1 MTEAGCPFCNLPP
14 ERVFLAEGLVV
25 GLWDAFPVSPGH
37 ALLIP
42 RRHTTDWFS
51 ATPDERAALTL
62 AIEQAKQ
69 IIERD
74 HRPDGYNIGFNVGV
88 AAGQTIWHLHVHL
101 IPRYA
106 GDVTHPRGGIRQV
119 IPGRGDYQAD
129 SALSSIEPGLPHGR
143 ALIAGGTDDPLLPHL
158 VTHLDRALAVDIA
171 VAFVFPGG
179 VALLEPH
186 LKEILDRGGRV
197 RVLTGDYLGAS
208 DPDAL
213 EWLTDLRGKA
223 DGKVDLRVYET
234 GGQGSFHL
242 KAYLAYHGPDAGT
255 AFVGSSNLSR
265 TALSEG
271 IEWNYRVITSR
282 DREGFAS
289 VAAAFEALFRHPRVR
304 PLDRAWIEQYR
315 ARRSLTPPPPDSI
328 EPELPPPA
336 ALPHEVQ
343 REALAKLEA
352 TRVDGQSA
360 GLVVL
365 ATGLGK
371 TWLSAFDTN
380 RPEFRRVLFV
390 AHREEILDQAR
401 RTFRAIRPSAS
412 LGMYTGVEKD
422 DSADVLFASIQ
433 TLSRRVHLERFGRQ
447 QFDYIIVDEFHHA
460 SAKSYRALID
470 YFQPKFLLG
479 LTATPERTDG
489 GDLLALCGENLVYR
503 CDMVEGIRRG
513 LLAPFAY
520 FGVPDVVDYENIPWR
535 STRFD
540 EEALTREVATQ
551 VRAENAM
558 EQHQARAGE
567 RTIAFCVSQLHADF
581 MAEYFR
587 GAGLRAV
594 AVHSGPRSA
603 PRAHSLE
610 QLKSGDLDVVFAVD
624 MFNEGVDVPE
634 VDTVMM
640 LRPTESAIIWLQQFG
655 RGLRYLK
662 GKQLKVIDYI
672 GNHRSFLIKPRTL
685 LRLGAGDA
693 EVDLAL
699 ASLEAGTLELPPGCS
714 VTYDLVATDIL
725 RALLRQTGGQDR
737 LRAYYL
743 EFRERHGVRPSA
755 TEAFH
760 DGYDPKSARPAHAS
774 WIRFVQVM
782 GDLSEA
788 QVVAYQQIGSFLDAL
803 EVTPMTKSFKMV
815 VLLAMLAEDGLPGV
829 VTIERLVERVGIL
842 ARRYGLVRTELGEA
856 LNDPAELRALLEKHP
871 IDAWTEGRGT
881 GGTGFFTYEDGRFAS
896 RFELKGA
903 EREAAQDLIREIVDW
918 RMAGYLRR
926 VGAGTGADRIVCKVS
941 HASGRPILF
950 LPPRERMAGIPEGWV
965 DVEVDGKPYQA
976 DFKKI
981 AVNVLH
987 AEGGEANVM
996 AEVVRGWFGADAG
1009 LPGTTHTVE
1018 FVRQPAG
1025 YLLRPIQGP
1034 REDELALWQTYV
1046 RAKVPPLFG
1055 FEFKGFES
1063 QVGVVERPG
1072 VTLLFVTLDKSG
1084 QPEKHKYQDAFLS
1097 PTEVRWQSQN
1107 KTSQAS
1113 EAGQRLARHRELGVT
1128 IHLFVRARA
1137 KEGAKTAGFVYC
1149 GPVEFQRWEGEKPIT
1164 VWWRLAVAVPE
1175 PLRQLLRVPSVQT

>member
-14 ERVFLAEGLVV
+14 ERLILAEELVV

-37 ALLIP
+37 ALLVP

-51 ATPDERAALTL
+51 ATPDEQAALTL
-62 AIEQAKQ
+62 AIEKAKQ
-69 IIERD
+69 IIEQD

-88 AAGQTIWHLHVHL
+88 AAGQTIWHLHLHL

-119 IPGRGDYQAD
+119 IPGRGSYQSG
-129 SALSSIEPGLPHGR
+129 SALSSVEPGLPHGR
-143 ALIAGGTDDPLLPHL
+143 ALIAGGVEDPLLPHL

-171 VAFVFPGG
+171 VAFVFQGG
-179 VALLEPH
+179 VTLLEPH

-197 RVLTGDYLGAS
+197 RVLMGDYLGAS

-213 EWLTDLRGKA
+213 ERLTDLHGQ
-223 DGKVDLRVYET
+223 VDLRIYET

-271 IEWNYRVITSR
+271 VEWNYRVITSR

-289 VAAAFEALFRHPRVR
+289 VAAGFEALFSHPRVR
-304 PLDRAWIEQYR
+304 PLDRAWIAQYR
-315 ARRSLTPPPPDSI
+315 ARRLQTPAPAEGID
-328 EPELPPPA
+328 PELPPPA
-336 ALPHEVQ
+336 AVPHQVQ

-352 TRVDGQSA
+352 TRVNGQSA

-371 TWLSAFDTN
+371 TWLSAFDSH
-380 RPEFRRVLFV
+380 RPEFQRVLFV

-412 LGMYTGVEKD
+412 LGMYTGAEKD
-422 DSADVLFASIQ
+422 DAADVLFASIQ
-433 TLSRRVHLERFGRQ
+433 TLSKQAHLERFGRQ

-460 SAKSYRALID
+460 SARSYRALID

-540 EEALTREVATQ
+540 EEALTTAVATQ
-551 VRAENAM
+551 IRAENAM
-558 EQHQARAGE
+558 EQYRARAGE

-610 QLKSGDLDVVFAVD
+610 QLRSGDLDVVFAVD

-655 RGLRYLK
+655 RGLRWLQ

-685 LRLGAGDA
+685 LRLGAGDG
-693 EVDLAL
+693 EVAYAL
-699 ASLEAGTLELPPGCS
+699 DSLDAGTLELPPGCS
-714 VTYDLVATDIL
+714 VTYDLEATDIL
-725 RALLRQTGGQDR
+725 RALLRRTGGQDR

-755 TEAFH
+755 TEAFT
-760 DGYDPKSARPAHAS
+760 DGHDPKTARSGHAS

-782 GDLSEA
+782 GDLSPA
-788 QVVAYQQIGSFLDAL
+788 QVVAYQELGPFLDEL
-803 EVTPMTKSFKMV
+803 EVTRMTRSFKMV
-815 VLLAMLAEDGLPGV
+815 VLLAMLAEDELPGT
-829 VTIERLVERVGIL
+829 VTIERLVERVGTL
-842 ARRYGLVRTELGEA
+842 ARRYGLVRTELGDA
-856 LNDPAELRALLEKHP
+856 LHDPVELRALLEKHP

-881 GGTGFFTYEDGRFAS
+881 GGGGFFSYEGDRFAS
-896 RFELKGA
+896 RFELNGA
-903 EREAAQDLIREIVDW
+903 EREAAKDLIREIVDW
-918 RMAGYLRR
+918 RMAVYLRR

-965 DVEVDGKPYQA
+965 DVEVDGKAYQA

-987 AEGGEANVM
+987 AEGAEANVL
-996 AEVVRGWFGADAG
+996 AEVLRGWFGVDAG
-1009 LPGTTHTVE
+1009 LPGSSHAVE
-1018 FVRQPAG
+1018 FVRQDDR
-1025 YLLRPIQGP
+1025 YVLRPIRGA
-1034 REDELALWQTYV
+1034 REHELVLWQAYN
-1046 RAKVPPLFG
+1046 RALVPQLFG

-1063 QVGVVERPG
+1063 QLGVVERPG

-1084 QPEKHKYQDAFLS
+1084 QPEKHRYQDSFLS

-1107 KTSQAS
+1107 KTRQGS
-1113 EAGQRLARHRELGVT
+1113 ESGQRLARHRERGITV
-1128 IHLFVRARA
+1128 HLFVRPRA
-1137 KEGAKTAGFVYC
+1137 KEGGKTAAFVYC

-1164 VWWRLAVAVPE
+1164 VWWRLATPVPE
-1175 PLRQLLRVPSVQT
+1175 ELRPSLRVPL